1 MLKVLGLLDT
11 QLTSQH
17 FLSNATMHLETL
29 PLHCSLAISK
39 TLLMVL
45 RQTVIL
51 LAPSP
56 LQARSSPGLIILTFQ
71 LLPVLD
77 LYITQHLHHPPTCP
91 LLGLDLLF
99 FLSTSHQ
106 CSGSSGGG
114 SIRHTLAASGSGS
127 ESKVG
132 GNLSNHAANLS
143 ISNHP
148 TNHSNLTLSNH
159 PTTMSTFLTEPPI
172 GPPPLP
178 PGPNNFMIP
187 QSGL

>member
-56 LQARSSPGLIILTFQ
+56 LQARSSPGLIIPTFQ

-77 LYITQHLHHPPTCP
+77 LYITQHLHHRPTCP

-99 FLSTSHQ
+99 FPLTSHQ
-106 CSGSSGGG
+106 
-114 SIRHTLAASGSGS
+114 
-127 ESKVG
+127 VG
-132 GNLSNHAANLS
+132 
-143 ISNHP
+143 P
-148 TNHSNLTLSNH
+148 VV
-159 PTTMSTFLTEPPI
+159 EV
-172 GPPPLP
+172 
-178 PGPNNFMIP
+178 
-187 QSGL
+187 QSDIHLLLVVVALRVKLVAT